1 MMARGRIHVAMIGL
15 ICFLVTSGQA
25 FSAGTSNESEP
36 VESEKKS
43 DHGANG
49 KEHDAAEEMLPKE
62 PDFRFSSSYQELPQG
77 ENQPWKL
84 IRRLQK
90 AQDKIV
96 AGSPHA
102 LENYRNML
110 TDYSAI
116 MLKLQSQTWSHE
128 RNLDAAAVYVL
139 IGGNPQVGK
148 IALERSILGKPE
160 KSPLKAAIA
169 FSERNI
175 DEAYRMLSAN
185 KPSVLP
191 PSLAGQ
197 FALARA
203 MITSSIDLELTE
215 NYLNDA
221 RRRAPGTLIEEAALR
236 RLLRVAGISKN
247 FDKFKFFS
255 STYMRRFHKSYY
267 LNDFLKSYAYAI
279 VQMPLENQSESLKE
293 LQNLLGELDKR
304 QDLFVLAFIAR
315 SGTILG
321 RTELALWAA
330 NEALGEL
337 RVGSKLHTRMKLYA
351 VASGIVDDKI
361 TEEAAEMLKQID
373 SEVFD
378 INDKKLFDAVTVL
391 SQRLLSPSL
400 DSDQLK
406 AQLKNDHQAYPDE
419 EPKMPAEL
427 IKQVDFL
434 KTNSFVMRYEN
445 LSKNYEAILSEVNQ

>member
-1 MMARGRIHVAMIGL
+1 MTCGRIYVAIIGF
-15 ICFLVTSGQA
+15 ICFLVASGQA
-25 FSAGTSNESEP
+25 FSAGTSNVSKP

-43 DHGANG
+43 EHGANN
-49 KEHDAAEEMLPKE
+49 KEHDDAEEMLPKE

-77 ENQPWKL
+77 ENEPWKL

-96 AGSPHA
+96 AGLPHA
-102 LENYRNML
+102 LEDYRNML
-110 TDYSAI
+110 IDYSAI
-116 MLKLQSQTWSHE
+116 MLKFQGQTWAHE
-128 RNLDAAAVYVL
+128 RNLDAAAAYVL

-148 IALERSILGKPE
+148 IALKRSILGKSE

-175 DEAYRMLSAN
+175 DEAYRMLNAN

-203 MITSSIDLELTE
+203 MITSSINLDLTE

-221 RRRAPGTLIEEAALR
+221 RRLAPGTLIEEAALR
-236 RLLRVAGISKN
+236 RLLRVAGISRN

-279 VQMPLENQSESLKE
+279 VQMPQENQSESLKE
-293 LQNLLGELDKR
+293 LQDLLEYLDKR

-315 SGTILG
+315 SATILG
-321 RTELALWAA
+321 RTKLALWAA

-373 SEVFD
+373 SDVFD

-406 AQLKNDHQAYPDE
+406 AQLKDDHQAYPGE

-445 LSKNYEAILSEVNQ
+445 LSKNYEAILSEINQ